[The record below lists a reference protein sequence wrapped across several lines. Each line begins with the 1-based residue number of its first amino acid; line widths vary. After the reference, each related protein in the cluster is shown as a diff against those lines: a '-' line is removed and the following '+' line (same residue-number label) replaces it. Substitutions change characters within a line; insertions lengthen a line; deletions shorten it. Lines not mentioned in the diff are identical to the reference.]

1 MKKIKNFVNIN
12 YLWLLLGS
20 YLVVVLVN
28 LLRFSTEVLFLK
40 LGAVGVTT
48 TVIGLVVSYLILWFL
63 LEYKKFLNIRQANII
78 LSALILFMA
87 ILKSPTF
94 FLSLGLV
101 MISVALFLLFH
112 LEKVRLA
119 MIYPL
124 GLLLS
129 FPKLLIQASS
139 DFKNDALGIHSFNI
153 AESKFSMLIWPVLV
167 SVFIAI
173 LIGLLINRLAVEKIN
188 AVWVK
193 RLTLVAL
200 IGGLCYVLYLSAVIL
215 QSKGKFSIDIRHWNI
230 FPDV

>member
-78 LSALILFMA
+78 LSALILFIA

-124 GLLLS
+124 VLLLS

-139 DFKNDALGIHSFNI
+139 NFKNDALGIHSFNI
-153 AESKFSMLIWPVLV
+153 AESKFSMLIWPVYSHSHRFV
-167 SVFIAI
+167 
-173 LIGLLINRLAVEKIN
+173 
-188 AVWVK
+188 
-193 RLTLVAL
+193 
-200 IGGLCYVLYLSAVIL
+200 
-215 QSKGKFSIDIRHWNI
+215 D
-230 FPDV
+230 

>member
-78 LSALILFMA
+78 LSALILFIA

-94 FLSLGLV
+94 FLSLGLL

-124 GLLLS
+124 
-129 FPKLLIQASS
+129 
-139 DFKNDALGIHSFNI
+139 
-153 AESKFSMLIWPVLV
+153 
-167 SVFIAI
+167 
-173 LIGLLINRLAVEKIN
+173 
-188 AVWVK
+188 
-193 RLTLVAL
+193 VADP
-200 IGGLCYVLYLSAVIL
+200 SE
-215 QSKGKFSIDIRHWNI
+215 
-230 FPDV
+230 

>member
-63 LEYKKFLNIRQANII
+63 LEYKKFLNIRHANII
-78 LSALILFMA
+78 LSALILFIA

-94 FLSLGLV
+94 FLSLGLL

-119 MIYPL
+119 MIYPWCFCYHF
-124 GLLLS
+124 LS
-129 FPKLLIQASS
+129 
-139 DFKNDALGIHSFNI
+139 
-153 AESKFSMLIWPVLV
+153 
-167 SVFIAI
+167 
-173 LIGLLINRLAVEKIN
+173 
-188 AVWVK
+188 
-193 RLTLVAL
+193 
-200 IGGLCYVLYLSAVIL
+200 C
-215 QSKGKFSIDIRHWNI
+215 
-230 FPDV
+230 